1 MAKKRKKEDTVQM
14 TLDASDGKNDKM
26 QSKLTDLPGVGEKT
40 VESLIQAGFDSPEKI
55 AKSSA
60 NTLAKKVDG
69 VGRATAGKIIAAAK
83 KMTEPVK
90 KKPTKK
96 KATKKEVKRSRSK
109 KKPERSEKAGKSDA
123 PMTKLPGVGKK
134 TRDSLIAAGYDSV
147 EKISRSKA
155 AKIAKDVEGVGKA
168 TAERI
173 VEAAKNLTKPPKKK
187 SKSEKKRKPKE
198 TLPKTASAEIA
209 MTELPGVGKKTRQS
223 LIAAGYDSVEKISR
237 SKPSTIAKKVDGVGK
252 KTAEDIVKASK
263 SLTKPPKKKPMPK
276 KKTKSEEPEPK
287 AGSAEIAMTELPS
300 VGKKTRDSLIAAGYD
315 SVEKISQSNPAKIAK
330 DVDGVGKKTAE
341 DIVKAAK
348 TLVPREEES
357 LAIPMKE
364 LPGVG
369 PKTKDAL
376 VDAGFS
382 SVVQISESK
391 PGEIAK
397 AVDGVG
403 RATAKKIVAAA
414 QELVKSGQESVEE
427 PKLTMRPV
435 RPMKK
440 VPERERAKPVK
451 KKSGLP
457 VPDTVVDLEK
467 EMKKNWAEA
476 QKKIDER
483 EVQKTMKVSALT
495 ANETEDRLVREVQ
508 MVLNEIVTTGRPAF
522 EIPSRSSDNIVWD
535 EVRDLLLLGMKKISR
550 PYHSLGSVVDAT
562 RTARLMEIVFQL
574 LQANLH
580 ATKRE
585 VFYSDVNLFRDQK
598 YSDRIIED
606 VASMLQTTRDS
617 IHIVASA
624 RGSAMGRVLIRDGGD
639 LIDLTKMG
647 TGGWAITPFLDQVD
661 IIESDAEFIIMSEK
675 DAAVMRLAEAK
686 YWNRQPCI
694 VLTGKGSGDIATRA
708 FLKRLVRELEIP
720 AFALVDSDPYGH
732 YIYSVFLR
740 GSKRLSYESPFIATP
755 ELKLLGVLSR
765 DLDEYNIP
773 KAVRIP
779 MEQTD
784 MKRVKDMLKED
795 FVQSNKE
802 WVEDL
807 RLMLKLKEKAEIQA
821 FASHSFEFLTDEY
834 LPTKLE
840 TGDWI

>member
-1 MAKKRKKEDTVQM
+1 MDTKRKKGETVQM
-14 TLDASDGKNDKM
+14 TLDAANAKSEKM
-26 QSKLTDLPGVGEKT
+26 QSKLMDLSGVGEKT
-40 VESLIQAGFDSPEKI
+40 VKSLLKAGYDSPEKI
-55 AKSSA
+55 AKSSVG
-60 NTLAKKVDG
+60 TLAKKVDG
-69 VGRATAGKIIAAAK
+69 VGKGTAETIIAAAK
-83 KMTEPVK
+83 KMVKAPTTKTSRRKTTKGVK
-90 KKPTKK
+90 KKPQS
-96 KATKKEVKRSRSK
+96 AIS
-109 KKPERSEKAGKSDA
+109 
-123 PMTKLPGVGKK
+123 MTKLPGVGAKTRESLIAAGYDSVEKISSSKPSEIAKGVEGVGKSTAEKIVRAAKKMSKPPKKKSKPKKKSRTEQPTKSDALETSMTSLPGVGAK

-155 AKIAKDVEGVGKA
+155 SVIAKN
-168 TAERI
+168 I
-173 VEAAKNLTKPPKKK
+173 
-187 SKSEKKRKPKE
+187 
-198 TLPKTASAEIA
+198 
-209 MTELPGVGKKTRQS
+209 
-223 LIAAGYDSVEKISR
+223 
-237 SKPSTIAKKVDGVGK
+237 DGVGT
-252 KTAEDIVKASK
+252 KTAEA
-263 SLTKPPKKKPMPK
+263 
-276 KKTKSEEPEPK
+276 
-287 AGSAEIAMTELPS
+287 
-300 VGKKTRDSLIAAGYD
+300 
-315 SVEKISQSNPAKIAK
+315 
-330 DVDGVGKKTAE
+330 
-341 DIVKAAK
+341 IVKAAK
-348 TLVPREEES
+348 EILPPEEPES
-357 LAIPMKE
+357 PDISMKD

-369 PKTKDAL
+369 PKTRDAL
-376 VDAGFS
+376 VDAGYS
-382 SVVQISESK
+382 SIAKISETK
-391 PGEIAK
+391 PTEIAK

-403 RATAKKIVAAA
+403 KTTAGKIVKAA
-414 QELVKSGQESVEE
+414 QELVGSEQESVEE
-427 PKLTMRPV
+427 PKPSMRPV
-435 RPMKK
+435 RPLKK

-457 VPDTVVDLEK
+457 VPETVIQLEK
-467 EMKKNWAEA
+467 EMKENWAEA
-476 QKKIDER
+476 QKKIDQR

-495 ANETEDRLVREVQ
+495 ADETEERLVKEVE
-508 MVLNEIVTTGRPAF
+508 MILNEIVTTGRPAF

-574 LQANLH
+574 LQSNLH

-598 YSDRIIED
+598 YSDRIMED

-624 RGSAMGRVLIRDGGD
+624 RGSAMGRVVIRDGGD

-661 IIESDAEFIIMSEK
+661 IVESDAEFIIMSEK

-765 DLDEYNIP
+765 DLDAYNIP

-779 MEQTD
+779 MEPTD

-807 RLMLKLKEKAEIQA
+807 RLMLRLKEKAEIQA